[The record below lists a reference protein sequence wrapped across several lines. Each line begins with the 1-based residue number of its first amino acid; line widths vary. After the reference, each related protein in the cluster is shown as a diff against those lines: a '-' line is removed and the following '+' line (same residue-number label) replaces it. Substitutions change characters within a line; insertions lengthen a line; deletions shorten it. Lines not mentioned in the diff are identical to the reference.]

1 MLEKY
6 KDGQPI
12 VYNILNNAIKN
23 NKLSHAYLF
32 DSNGNSNIMDI
43 VLSFAKMIITSD
55 VKNEEEKKLIY
66 KRIDDDN
73 YMDIKIIEPDGMWIK
88 KNQLIDLQ
96 TEFSKKAIEGKKK
109 IYIIKSSE
117 KMNPQT
123 ANSLLKF
130 LEEPV
135 DDIIAILIVN
145 NINTMLSTIIS
156 RCQLIKLKKKKYVE
170 SSVDNF
176 SNLYSQTK
184 YNNLSNEEK
193 NKIIDDVINFISFL
207 EEKKIDSIIY
217 VKKMWHSNF
226 NDRESSLVAL
236 NLCIYFYNDVIKY
249 INNLDVSFFKDK
261 LNDIEGV
268 ANNNTLSSVM
278 RKINTLDNFEYYL
291 QKNLNVNLL
300 IDEMIIEM
308 CGE

>member
-32 DSNGNSNIMDI
+32 DSNGNSDIMDI

-156 RCQLIKLKKKKYVE
+156 RCQLIKLKKNKYVE

-176 SNLYSQTK
+176 SNLW
-184 YNNLSNEEK
+184 L
-193 NKIIDDVINFISFL
+193 
-207 EEKKIDSIIY
+207 
-217 VKKMWHSNF
+217 
-226 NDRESSLVAL
+226 
-236 NLCIYFYNDVIKY
+236 
-249 INNLDVSFFKDK
+249 
-261 LNDIEGV
+261 
-268 ANNNTLSSVM
+268 
-278 RKINTLDNFEYYL
+278 
-291 QKNLNVNLL
+291 
-300 IDEMIIEM
+300 
-308 CGE
+308 